1 MKVLILSDGI
11 PGHFNQSIGIAKIL
25 SEDLEITYK
34 IINSQFKLKV
44 FRSISMQIQKFFS
57 RNFNFKSAKK
67 IINLFHPIDLN
78 TFDLI
83 ISTGRKVAYHSAA
96 LSMLHNIKNIH
107 TGNIKN
113 IDMKY
118 FSAHITSMPVEKS
131 PNNIVT
137 VIPPTKFKPIP
148 FSEKEKNKTVLFL
161 LGGNGAGYVFK
172 KNDWEN
178 LIKNIK
184 DMIRNHNITPILVTS
199 RRTNKKHEDFLFQ
212 ELKNIVHKDSIWFHR
227 AKKELDLEKLFKTS
241 HHIFVTEE
249 SITMTAEA
257 ISSGLPVN
265 TLFPVHSCP
274 DNFFL
279 KHLSEYENNGFINRL
294 DLKDSFK
301 GFKYDPSISIKI
313 DQIRH
318 DLKAKILEKINL

>member
-1 MKVLILSDGI
+1 
-11 PGHFNQSIGIAKIL
+11 
-25 SEDLEITYK
+25 
-34 IINSQFKLKV
+34 
-44 FRSISMQIQKFFS
+44 
-57 RNFNFKSAKK
+57 
-67 IINLFHPIDLN
+67 
-78 TFDLI
+78 
-83 ISTGRKVAYHSAA
+83 
-96 LSMLHNIKNIH
+96 
-107 TGNIKN
+107 
-113 IDMKY
+113 
-118 FSAHITSMPVEKS
+118 
-131 PNNIVT
+131 
-137 VIPPTKFKPIP
+137 
-148 FSEKEKNKTVLFL
+148 
-161 LGGNGAGYVFK
+161 
-172 KNDWEN
+172 
-178 LIKNIK
+178 
-184 DMIRNHNITPILVTS
+184 MIRNHNITPILVTS